1 VIFEQ
6 AYGNRLTVSVEGIDV
21 PVISLKDL
29 IANKRATGRTQ
40 DLADVERL
48 EALKKSTGARER

>member
-1 VIFEQ
+1 
-6 AYGNRLTVSVEGIDV
+6 V
-21 PVISLKDL
+21 PVICREDL

-48 EALKKSTGARER
+48 TGQSRSRDDDLTR